1 MMKNI
6 KLTAFDMDGT
16 LLNDRK
22 ELPPDFPAWVKNHPQ
37 IRKVIASGRQYY
49 TLIQVTPHNN
59 SEEKT
64 VLHIIPTAFP
74 I

>member
-22 ELPPDFPAWVKNHPQ
+22 ELPPDFPAD
-37 IRKVIASGRQYY
+37 AS
-49 TLIQVTPHNN
+49 
-59 SEEKT
+59 
-64 VLHIIPTAFP
+64 IILFG
-74 I
+74 IIWES